1 MRSDEPFDTA
11 DQADGDSAERPD
23 AAAQVL
29 VALRQLARGID
40 AYRFALGDQLDLGLP
55 EILAIGELLFDQPLR
70 AGDVQ
75 ARTGLTQGSITAL
88 LDRLEG
94 RDLVRRTR
102 PPHNKRIVAVTL
114 TDAGREV
121 AERMYAPLRARLV
134 DGAGSVDAPDAKTL
148 VRSLTHL
155 AAVLD
160 PPAR

>member
-1 MRSDEPFDTA
+1 MRSNGPCGAT
-11 DQADGDSAERPD
+11 DQDNGGSTERGDAVAE
-23 AAAQVL
+23 VL
-29 VALRQLARGID
+29 VALRRLARGID
-40 AYRFALGDQLDLGLP
+40 TYRFALGDRLDLGLA
-55 EILAIGELLFDQPLR
+55 EILALGELLFDQPLR

-94 RDLVRRTR
+94 RDLIRRSR
-102 PPHNKRIVAVTL
+102 PPHDRRIVAVTL

-121 AERMYAPLRARLV
+121 AERMYAPLRERLG
-134 DGAGSVDAPDAKTL
+134 DGAAAGDAPDARTL

-155 AAVLD
+155 ADVLD